1 MFGLRLCRDRF
12 PQEMSVRLRILIVD
26 DHELVRRGIAAL
38 LLSRN
43 SVELCGEAS
52 NGEEAIQKAA
62 ELRPDLIILD
72 VTMPVLNGL
81 EAARRIRESL
91 PSVPI
96 LMLSMHDGPQ
106 IIEEV
111 KLAGAQG
118 FLSKN
123 DVAGVLLQAVD
134 TLVQGG
140 KFFAGS
146 GVAT

>member
-1 MFGLRLCRDRF
+1 
-12 PQEMSVRLRILIVD
+12 MSVRLRILIVD

-38 LLSRN
+38 LLSR
-43 SVELCGEAS
+43 SGVELCGEAS

-81 EAARRIRESL
+81 EAARRIREFL

-96 LMLSMHDGPQ
+96 LMLSMHDGQQ
-106 IIEEV
+106 IMEEV

-123 DVAGVLLQAVD
+123 EVAAVLLQAID

-140 KFFAGS
+140 NFFAGS

>member
-1 MFGLRLCRDRF
+1 M
-12 PQEMSVRLRILIVD
+12 RLRVLIVD

-81 EAARRIRESL
+81 EAARRIREFL
-91 PSVPI
+91 PCVPI
-96 LMLSMHDGPQ
+96 LMLSMHDGQQ
-106 IIEEV
+106 IMEEV

-123 DVAGVLLQAVD
+123 EVAGVLLQAID

-140 KFFAGS
+140 NFFAGS
-146 GVAT
+146 VSRLNAKP

>member
-1 MFGLRLCRDRF
+1 
-12 PQEMSVRLRILIVD
+12 VRLRILIVD

-43 SVELCGEAS
+43 GVELCGEAS
-52 NGEEAIQKAA
+52 NGEEALQKAA

-81 EAARRIRESL
+81 EAARRIREFL

-96 LMLSMHDGPQ
+96 LMLSMHDGQQ
-106 IIEEV
+106 IMEEV

-123 DVAGVLLQAVD
+123 EVAGVLLQAID

-140 KFFAGS
+140 NFFAGS

>member
-1 MFGLRLCRDRF
+1 
-12 PQEMSVRLRILIVD
+12 VRLRILIVD

-81 EAARRIRESL
+81 EAARRIREFL

-96 LMLSMHDGPQ
+96 LMLSMHDGQQ
-106 IIEEV
+106 IMEEV

-123 DVAGVLLQAVD
+123 EVAGVLLQAID

-140 KFFAGS
+140 NFFAGS

>member
-1 MFGLRLCRDRF
+1 M
-12 PQEMSVRLRILIVD
+12 RILIVD
-26 DHELVRRGIAAL
+26 DHELVRRDIAAL

-52 NGEEAIQKAA
+52 NGEEAVQKAA

-81 EAARRIRESL
+81 EAAKRIRAFL

-106 IIEEV
+106 IMEEV

-123 DVAGVLLQAVD
+123 EVAGVLLQAID

-140 KFFAGS
+140 NFFAGS
-146 GVAT
+146 GVTT

>member
-1 MFGLRLCRDRF
+1 M
-12 PQEMSVRLRILIVD
+12 
-26 DHELVRRGIAAL
+26 AL

-52 NGEEAIQKAA
+52 NGEEAVQKAA

-81 EAARRIRESL
+81 EAAKRIRAFL

-106 IIEEV
+106 IMEEV

-123 DVAGVLLQAVD
+123 EVAGVLLQAID

-140 KFFAGS
+140 NFFAGS